1 MTIDPVERLN
11 LTMCAG
17 ALAASWVW
25 ASPAFAWSL
34 AIGAVLET
42 VNFRGLRRSSEAFFA
57 GQLPGGWSAGFG
69 VRFLGLTIGI
79 GAAVWAG
86 AHPVGLLVG
95 LSMIVPAVVIEA
107 WRAVGDPDERIDALL
122 RSPHVRTLADFRDG
136 IFRYREGVFTD
147 SFFDFIR
154 EEDHARWVRDLN
166 AEFLR
171 WFEEFL
177 TTLPH
182 D

>member
-25 ASPAFAWSL
+25 ASPAFAWSVAL
-34 AIGAVLET
+34 GAALET

-57 GQLPGGWSAGFG
+57 GRLPGGWSAGFA
-69 VRFLGLTIGI
+69 VRFAGLTVGI

-86 AHPVGLLVG
+86 AHPVGLLIG

-107 WRAVGDPDERIDALL
+107 WRRRPPVLADLPALPPDDPSWDRWDPWLARERDPDEDDA
-122 RSPHVRTLADFRDG
+122 
-136 IFRYREGVFTD
+136 
-147 SFFDFIR
+147 
-154 EEDHARWVRDLN
+154 
-166 AEFLR
+166 
-171 WFEEFL
+171 
-177 TTLPH
+177 
-182 D
+182 